1 MESRNLTHTM
11 RTVAPIS
18 TLLSIIL
25 AQAVIAGP
33 NPTINGYFPLHDG
46 DRWIYTRAADSNGF
60 DIPTQ
65 ALRKSEEVN
74 IAGSYRTEEGRI
86 FRMSN
91 YTFGVGPDQI
101 ELLGDDQLNGPVVEV
116 MGGHSGTWYRFGIG
130 NPVEIPAFGNDCVRG
145 SKGAV
150 ARQMDVQVP
159 AGWFNECV
167 EIVYSTVPCQD
178 LGLVSEVFA
187 PGIGLVQR
195 TFRVAGGA
203 LQTWELKYAQV
214 NGVIFPNRTQPGGGS
229 ADHQAAAAPPQTAP
243 STWGQIKATLATR

>member
-1 MESRNLTHTM
+1 METRNLTHTM
-11 RTVAPIS
+11 RTVAPIT

-25 AQAVIAGP
+25 AQAVIASP

-46 DRWIYTRAADSNGF
+46 DRWIYTRAAESDGF

-65 ALRKSEEVN
+65 ALRKIEEVN
-74 IAGSYRTEEGRI
+74 VTGSYNGDDGRV
-86 FRMSN
+86 FQMAN
-91 YTFGVGPDQI
+91 YTFGVGPDAI
-101 ELLGDDQLNGPVVEV
+101 EFKDDSLNGPVVEV

-130 NPVEIPAFGNDCVRG
+130 NPVEIPTFGNDCVRG

-150 ARQMDVQVP
+150 ARQMDAQVA
-159 AGWFNECV
+159 AGRFEECI
-167 EIVYSTVPCQD
+167 EIVYATVPCQD

-187 PGIGLVQR
+187 PGIGLIKR
-195 TFRVAGGA
+195 TFRANGE

-214 NGVIFPNRTQPGGGS
+214 NGVVFPNRTQPGGDTGS
-229 ADHQAAAAPPQTAP
+229 HQAAAAPPQTAP

>member
-1 MESRNLTHTM
+1 MDSRNLTHTM

-25 AQAVIAGP
+25 AQAVIASP

-46 DRWIYTRAADSNGF
+46 DRWIYTRAAESNGF

-74 IAGSYRTEEGRI
+74 IASSYRTEDGRI
-86 FRMSN
+86 FRISN

-101 ELLGDDQLNGPVVEV
+101 EMLGDDQLNGPVVEV

-159 AGWFNECV
+159 AGWFDECV

-195 TFRVAGGA
+195 TFRANGA